1 VKLAHRVIPSRPKFL
16 GLLVLPATLEKMEL
30 LVTLVVQGLWDLRV
44 QSDYRDNPENPELT
58 DILGDQALK
67 ATLDCLAIL
76 DIQEKM
82 ENLVHPAKFKAL
94 QALKDQVILFL
105 KTCC

>member
-1 VKLAHRVIPSRPKFL
+1 MKLAHRAIPSRPKFL
-16 GLLVLPATLEKMEL
+16 GLLVLPATLEKMAL
-30 LVTLVVQGLWDLRV
+30 LVTLVVQGLWDLRGPA
-44 QSDYRDNPENPELT
+44 DYRDNPENPELT

-82 ENLVHPAKFKAL
+82 ENLVHLAKFKAL

-105 KTCC
+105 NLF